1 MKEEILKFFMTVC
14 SKLKE
19 SVTIILFLVFMDRIS
34 LRSQVTLSWP
44 GNDFL
49 LDKLEE
55 RLSCNPVPDKQKKD
69 GPMDGTV

>member
-1 MKEEILKFFMTVC
+1 MTVC

-19 SVTIILFLVFMDRIS
+19 SVTFILFLVFMDRIS

-69 GPMDGTV
+69 GLMEGPV

>member
-1 MKEEILKFFMTVC
+1 MKEDILKLFRTVC

-34 LRSQVTLSWP
+34 QCSQVTLSWP

-55 RLSCNPVPDKQKKD
+55 RLSCNPVADKQKKD
-69 GPMDGTV
+69 GLMDGPV